1 MGGIIGGGKKKAP
14 APAPAPAPTPVA
26 PPKPTGVTRAEQ
38 LAASRRR
45 SRGGRDGGRSLLGGS
60 TLGPDTGM
68 TDRMTAANERQRS
81 TLG

>member
-1 MGGIIGGGKKKAP
+1 MGGIIGGGSKRA
-14 APAPAPAPTPVA
+14 A
-26 PPKPTGVTRAEQ
+26 PPPKPVETPAPTGVTRAEQ

-45 SRGGRDGGRSLLGGS
+45 SRGGRDGGRSLIGGS

-68 TDRMTAANERQRS
+68 TDSMTAANERQRS

>member
-1 MGGIIGGGKKKAP
+1 MGGIMGGGKKKAP
-14 APAPAPAPTPVA
+14 PPPPVA
-26 PPKPTGVTRAEQ
+26 PPEPIGVTRAEQ

-45 SRGGRDGGRSLLGGS
+45 SRGGRDGGRSLIGGS

-68 TDRMTAANERQRS
+68 TDSMTAANERQRS

>member
-1 MGGIIGGGKKKAP
+1 MGSLFGGGKKKAP
-14 APAPAPAPTPVA
+14 PPPPPVA
-26 PPKPTGVTRAEQ
+26 PPEPTGVTRAEQ

-45 SRGGRDGGRSLLGGS
+45 SRGGRDGGRSLIGGS

-68 TDRMTAANERQRS
+68 TDSMTAANERQRS

>member
-1 MGGIIGGGKKKAP
+1 MGSLFGGGKKKAP
-14 APAPAPAPTPVA
+14 PPPVA
-26 PPKPTGVTRAEQ
+26 PPEPTGVTRAEQ
-38 LAASRRR
+38 LAASKLR
-45 SRGGRDGGRSLLGGS
+45 SRGGRDGSRSLIGGS

>member
-1 MGGIIGGGKKKAP
+1 MGSLFGGGKKKAP
-14 APAPAPAPTPVA
+14 PPPPVA
-26 PPKPTGVTRAEQ
+26 PPEPTDVTRAQQ

-45 SRGGRDGGRSLLGGS
+45 SRGGRDGSRSLMSGS
-60 TLGPDTGM
+60 RLGPDTGM

>member
-1 MGGIIGGGKKKAP
+1 MGGLFGGGKKKAP
-14 APAPAPAPTPVA
+14 APVEPVA
-26 PPKPTGVTRAEQ
+26 PPEPTGVTRAEQ

-45 SRGGRDGGRSLLGGS
+45 SRGGRDGSRSLMSGS
-60 TLGPDTGM
+60 KLGPDTGM

>member
-1 MGGIIGGGKKKAP
+1 MGSLFGGGKKKAP
-14 APAPAPAPTPVA
+14 PPAPAPTPEPA
-26 PPKPTGVTRAEQ
+26 PTGVTRAEQ

-45 SRGGRDGGRSLLGGS
+45 SRGGRDGGRSLIGGS

-68 TDRMTAANERQRS
+68 TDSMTAANERQRS

>member
-14 APAPAPAPTPVA
+14 APAPAPTPVA
-26 PPKPTGVTRAEQ
+26 PPEPTGVTRAEQ

-45 SRGGRDGGRSLLGGS
+45 SRGGRDGSRSLMSGS
-60 TLGPDTGM
+60 RLGPDTGM
-68 TDRMTAANERQRS
+68 TDSMNAANERQRS